1 MLQDKPLRKLV
12 DETSRVLNKGVSEG
26 ITDNEPPAEMLD
38 KLRNDV
44 FLFSGCKTHAELK
57 EASGLLTTEDGKI
70 KPLAQFTRE
79 VQAIHKTYNEQYL
92 EAEYQ
97 FATQSAQM
105 AAHWSDFEKESDRYD
120 LQYRTAGDSK
130 VRNSHRVLAL
140 ITLPFDDPFWEKYY
154 PLNGWRCRCFVVL
167 VRKGKYQVSNS
178 ADAQQKGELATTQL
192 DKNGNNSAEIFR
204 FNPGKQRVIFPPKH
218 PYRQVSERVNN
229 IIGGLKKSSVE
240 KTEAAQ
246 NLVKW
251 YKNNLPTKK
260 VGKFEAKR
268 FEVQRIDLE
277 EPIIVNSTFYKEI
290 ISKYKTDKS
299 YVEKLELAKQAHV
312 FIQQAEF
319 LHSEPSKHAK
329 ASVFKV
335 YQYDYNGTLLE
346 LKCKV
351 NEDGIYLYYMKHK

>member
-1 MLQDKPLRKLV
+1 MLQDKPLRKLI

-26 ITDNEPPAEMLD
+26 VTDNEPPAEMLD

-120 LQYRTAGDSK
+120 LQYRTAGDNK
-130 VRNSHRVLAL
+130 VRNSHRVLAF
-140 ITLPFDDPFWEKYY
+140 ITLPFDNPFWDKYY

-167 VRKGKYQVSNS
+167 VRKGKYPVSNS

-192 DKNGNNSAEIFR
+192 DKNGNNIAEIFR

-218 PYRQVSERVNN
+218 PYRQVSERVKN
-229 IIGGLKKSSVE
+229 IIDGLKKSSIE

-246 NLVKW
+246 DLVKW

-268 FEVQRIDLE
+268 FEVQRTDIN
-277 EPIIVNSTFYKEI
+277 EPVIVNKTFYNEI
-290 ISKYKTDKS
+290 IGKHKEDKR
-299 YVEKLELAKQAHV
+299 YIEKLELSKKAHQLIKNAKYIHDEKPKHV
-312 FIQQAEF
+312 
-319 LHSEPSKHAK
+319 K
-329 ASVFKV
+329 ASTVKV
-335 YQYDYNGTLLE
+335 YEYENDGATIE

-351 NEDGIYLYYMKHK
+351 NPDGVFLYYMRFK